1 MAGTVIIALLLVATF
16 ISPVFAEHRALY
28 LATFISLVFANMINH
43 FFVKP
48 RNKNCLPLLYFLL
61 TGVDLFASL
70 LGTYEVFGRNGN
82 ATTICVFLTVLPVFV
97 IDKPKRVSVINFI
110 QWIIFSILTFCFKD
124 STLAVKDMVNA
135 FLFLLCSFFITYQNV
150 HIKLENI
157 ITKVQLKQQ
166 RDSDFLTKLHN
177 RGALEKRVNRA
188 LEEEIES
195 SAMLLLDIDNFKNVN
210 DTFGHD
216 KGDEVLVMTAE
227 KLKNVF
233 SERAVISRVGGDE
246 FIVFIPD
253 TIEMTELMKKM
264 SMALEIMKF
273 EIASEK
279 RRSQVSASMGATLIT
294 SNNVNYEM
302 LYKQADI
309 AIYQAKRNGKCG
321 YAIYQTMK

>member
-1 MAGTVIIALLLVATF
+1 
-16 ISPVFAEHRALY
+16 
-28 LATFISLVFANMINH
+28 
-43 FFVKP
+43 
-48 RNKNCLPLLYFLL
+48 
-61 TGVDLFASL
+61 
-70 LGTYEVFGRNGN
+70 
-82 ATTICVFLTVLPVFV
+82 
-97 IDKPKRVSVINFI
+97 
-110 QWIIFSILTFCFKD
+110 
-124 STLAVKDMVNA
+124 
-135 FLFLLCSFFITYQNV
+135 
-150 HIKLENI
+150 
-157 ITKVQLKQQ
+157 
-166 RDSDFLTKLHN
+166 
-177 RGALEKRVNRA
+177 
-188 LEEEIES
+188 
-195 SAMLLLDIDNFKNVN
+195 
-210 DTFGHD
+210 
-216 KGDEVLVMTAE
+216 
-227 KLKNVF
+227 F